1 MSKKEKY
8 YMKILRSGSYIYINE
23 LNHIIHSSDFELYL
37 GSVTDE
43 FRFKPSK
50 TTMEQGLTT
59 EILKNVSSAIKEKAG
74 IGKKKAESIE
84 EK

>member
-1 MSKKEKY
+1 MSKKEEY
-8 YMKILRSGSYIYINE
+8 CMKILRSGSYIYINE

-50 TTMEQGLTT
+50 TTMEQGLTS
-59 EILKNVSSAIKEKAG
+59 EILESVSLIIKEKAG
-74 IGKKKAESIE
+74 IGKKKAEPITE
-84 EK
+84 N

>member
-8 YMKILRSGSYIYINE
+8 CMKMLRSGSYIYINE

-74 IGKKKAESIE
+74 IGKKKAESIQ

>member
-8 YMKILRSGSYIYINE
+8 CMKMLRSGSYIYINE